1 MSNKKQKET
10 NINKAVVDLFD
21 EMLEMEELL
30 RGVMN
35 ELDLGPTIFDLGLN
49 AVGGFLAGE
58 YITQVCMGGLSEVSL
73 GLKNYDE
80 NLVFPTITVVT
91 DFPIESTMASQFAG
105 WSINKDNYHAMASG
119 PARILAKKPK
129 HIFEKIQIHET
140 HDETVIVLETNQYPP
155 ESIMN
160 YIAEKCKIKLDG
172 LCIII
177 TPTTSVAG
185 STQVSGRSVETA
197 IHKLFDLGMDV
208 TSIVSACGTA
218 PIAPVS
224 TRKSDLMLGRT
235 NDMLIYGADVYLQ
248 VDYKNEDELTEFINQ
263 AASSSSSSYGSLFY
277 DVVKEVKGDFYKIDP
292 ALFAP
297 AKLTVNN
304 LRTGKLLTAGK
315 INIEMLK
322 KSSLK
327 T

>member
-10 NINKAVVDLFD
+10 NMNEAAVDLFD

-35 ELDLGPTIFDLGLN
+35 ELNLGPTIFDLGLN
-49 AVGGFLAGE
+49 TAGGFLAGE

-105 WSINKDNYHAMASG
+105 WSINKDNYQAMASG

-129 HIFEKIQIHET
+129 HIFEKIQINES

-155 ESIMN
+155 ESIMK
-160 YIAEKCKIKLDG
+160 YIAEKCKIELDG

-208 TSIVSACGTA
+208 TSIVSAFGTA

-263 AASSSSSSYGSLFY
+263 AVSSSSSSYGSLFY
-277 DVVKEVKGDFYKIDP
+277 DVVKKVKGDFYKIDS